1 MREHKRIMRMAW
13 FAGLWLLGVLS
24 MGLLTGL
31 IRLAMQ
37 AMR

>member
-1 MREHKRIMRMAW
+1 MRERKRLMRLAW
-13 FAGLWLLGVLS
+13 FGGLWLLGVLS
-24 MGLLTGL
+24 MGLVTGL